1 MDDDSSSNPTQI
13 NPHPPIFDK
22 LNPKTRGYLAQT
34 IKARQEKEQASHNM
48 ANERTHVRFIAIKP
62 DGVQRGLVGDIISK
76 FEKRGYKLA
85 AIKMVT
91 PSKEHLEEHY
101 KDLSDKP
108 FFKGLVT
115 YMLSGPI
122 VAMVW
127 EGRDAVKT
135 GRVLLGATNP
145 LQSAPGTIRGD
156 YAIDVGRNV
165 CHGSDSVETAKN
177 EIALWFGKGEVIDYR
192 NAQFDWI
199 YEKP

>member
-1 MDDDSSSNPTQI
+1 MEDNCSSKSHTKNPR
-13 NPHPPIFDK
+13 PPIFDK
-22 LNPKTRGYLAQT
+22 LNPKTRGYLIQT
-34 IKARQEKEQASHNM
+34 IKAQQQKEEEAHNM
-48 ANERTHVRFIAIKP
+48 ASERTFIAIKP

-135 GRVLLGATNP
+135 GRTLLGATNP

-177 EIALWFGKGEVIDYR
+177 EIDLWFGKGEVIEYK

>member
-1 MDDDSSSNPTQI
+1 MDDDSSSKPTQ

-34 IKARQEKEQASHNM
+34 IKARQEKEEAARNM
-48 ANERTHVRFIAIKP
+48 ASERTFIAIKP

-76 FEKRGYKLA
+76 FEKRGLKLA

-127 EGRDAVKT
+127 EGRESVKI
-135 GRVLLGATNP
+135 GRTLLGATNP

-177 EIALWFGKGEVIDYR
+177 EIALWFGKGEVIDYK

>member
-1 MDDDSSSNPTQI
+1 MDYDGSPNSPQI
-13 NPHPPIFDK
+13 SYPPIFDK

-34 IKARQEKEQASHNM
+34 IRAQQEAVHNM
-48 ANERTHVRFIAIKP
+48 ASERTFIAIKP
-62 DGVQRGLVGDIISK
+62 DGVQRGLIGDIISK

-135 GRVLLGATNP
+135 GRTLLGATNP

-177 EIALWFGKGEVIDYR
+177 EIALWFGNGEVIDYK